1 MKIKIFSSNVRG
13 LNEGEKRKLIKLV
26 IRSQKVDLVCFLET
40 KMQEMSEKVVKG
52 LGVGRFLNW
61 EIVNARAVSGGIM
74 FFRTIGFWIFW
85 CRNEEGSPSL
95 VVLKILRMAL
105 FGCLWSYLGER
116 NMISRINWVQLEFYG
131 MIPSM

>member
-1 MKIKIFSSNVRG
+1 M
-13 LNEGEKRKLIKLV
+13 
-26 IRSQKVDLVCFLET
+26 LEEC
-40 KMQEMSEKVVKG
+40 QEA
-52 LGVGRFLNW
+52 LC
-61 EIVNARAVSGGIM
+61 

-85 CRNEEGSPSL
+85 CRSEEGSPSL

-131 MIPSM
+131 MIPSMWVGITTLLGSYGKEGMILDSRQK